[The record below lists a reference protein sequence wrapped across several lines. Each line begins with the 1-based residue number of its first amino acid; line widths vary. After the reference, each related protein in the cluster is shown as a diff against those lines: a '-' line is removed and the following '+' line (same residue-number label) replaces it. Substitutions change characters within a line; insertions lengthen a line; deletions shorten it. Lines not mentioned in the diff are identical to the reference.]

1 MNEEE
6 TGVPADNIIVFETER
21 LVVRLA
27 TVEDVEIFYRLWTN
41 RQIMA
46 NVGFPYGLPITRADV
61 KYKISLGG
69 PSEFEQLLIVVIK
82 TTGQAIGECKLHRP
96 DRDGIAATDVKL
108 LLEFWGNHYG
118 VEVKHGLLE
127 HLFTHTDCESVEATP
142 NVGNIPSIKM
152 QEAVGGVRVG
162 ESIYEFPE
170 SERSYTAPVHHYIYR
185 VSRENWEK
193 RQEESREHFHSAC
206 PEAEE

>member
-1 MNEEE
+1 LNED
-6 TGVPADNIIVFETER
+6 TKNVTPDNIVVFETAR

-27 TVEDVEIFYRLWTN
+27 TVDDAEIFYRLWTDPDT
-41 RQIMA
+41 MA
-46 NVGFPYGLPITRADV
+46 NVGFPYGLPISRADV
-61 KYKISLGG
+61 IYKISQSGK
-69 PSEFEQLLIVVIK
+69 SEFQQLLIVALK

-108 LLEFWGNHYG
+108 LPAFRGNKYG
-118 VEVKHGLLE
+118 VEVKRGMLDY
-127 HLFTHTDCESVEATP
+127 LFTHTDCQSVEATP

-152 QEAVGGVRVG
+152 QEAVGGVRSG

-170 SERSYTAPVHHYIYR
+170 SERSYTSPVHHYIYR

-193 RQEESREHFHSAC
+193 QQEET
-206 PEAEE
+206 